1 MPHTKILLGCTLVMD
16 WWSKVSDELPQKKNE
31 ENCQARMNNEIGSE
45 KEKTFHI
52 WNGEV
57 AGTVKKKCLLSFVI

>member
-1 MPHTKILLGCTLVMD
+1 MD